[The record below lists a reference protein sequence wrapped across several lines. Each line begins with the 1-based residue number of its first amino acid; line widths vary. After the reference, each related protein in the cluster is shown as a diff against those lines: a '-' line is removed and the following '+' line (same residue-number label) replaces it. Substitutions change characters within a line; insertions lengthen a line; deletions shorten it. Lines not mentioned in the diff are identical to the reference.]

1 MTYMTSDMV
10 DNLDRRLIALLRAD
24 SRAPVAT
31 LAKTLKV
38 SRGTVQNRIARL
50 LARGVIQGFTVK
62 TRPDVEANRVRAIMS
77 IAVEGE
83 RSAAV
88 VKRLK
93 GFPEVATVHTTNG
106 RWDLIAELD
115 VETLAAFSATLDTV
129 RQIEGIASTET
140 SILLATQK
148 M

>member
-1 MTYMTSDMV
+1 M
-10 DNLDRRLIALLRAD
+10 
-24 SRAPVAT
+24 
-31 LAKTLKV
+31 
-38 SRGTVQNRIARL
+38 SRGTVQNRIERL

-93 GFPEVATVHTTNG
+93 GFPEVAAVHTTNG

-115 VETLAAFSATLDTV
+115 VETLAAFSATLDAI

-140 SILLATQK
+140 SLLLATQQL
-148 M
+148 